1 MALIIPEVTHGA
13 GRHIAYLEPATAAI
27 GLKLN
32 FATQPIY
39 LWAITIVKVSIASF
53 LLRIAPR
60 KFYTK
65 FLWGVIAFLII
76 YTAACFITI
85 MLQCKDL
92 AILWD
97 STVQTTCWEP
107 TTLRALSYLNVG

>member
-1 MALIIPEVTHGA
+1 MGIIIPEVAHGA
-13 GRHIAYLEPATAAI
+13 GQHIAYLEPGKSMI

-39 LWAITIVKVSIASF
+39 LWAITLVKVSIALF

-65 FLWGVIAFLII
+65 FLWAVIAFLIV
-76 YTAACFITI
+76 YTTACFMTI
-85 MLQCKDL
+85 MLQCENL

-97 STVQTTCWEP
+97 STVETTCWEP